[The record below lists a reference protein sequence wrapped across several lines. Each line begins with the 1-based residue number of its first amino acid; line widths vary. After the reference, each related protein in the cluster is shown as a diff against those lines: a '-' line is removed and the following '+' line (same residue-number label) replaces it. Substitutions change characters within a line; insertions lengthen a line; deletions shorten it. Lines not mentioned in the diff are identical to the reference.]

1 MLLGRE
7 VRHEMLIYRKLTHQ
21 NEMRKQKAD
30 AAMPIQAAKEN
41 LRERFF
47 RTH

>member
-1 MLLGRE
+1 
-7 VRHEMLIYRKLTHQ
+7 MLIYRKLTHK

-30 AAMPIQAAKEN
+30 AAMQIQAAKES
-41 LRERFF
+41 LRETFF